1 MTFVWTESEKA
12 VDRVELSELYR
23 LAPLGEKPPAS
34 LRTVFSNSM
43 FKCFVYSD
51 GALIGAGRAMADGL
65 DCAYLA
71 DVAVHPDHQGRG
83 LGKAII
89 SRLVGMAR
97 DHTKNPFSTPIPEQ
111 KASTSPSASS
121 P

>member
-12 VDRVELSELYR
+12 VDRVELAEIYR
-23 LAPLGEKPPAS
+23 PAPLGEKPPAS

-51 GALIGAGRAMADGL
+51 GRLIGAGRDRHGQRSQE
-65 DCAYLA
+65 D
-71 DVAVHPDHQGRG
+71 
-83 LGKAII
+83 
-89 SRLVGMAR
+89 
-97 DHTKNPFSTPIPEQ
+97 PFATPIPEQ
-111 KASTSPSASS
+111 KASTSPSAGS